1 MAGVAA
7 GIGTHSLAGN
17 HQPGGSHGGHED
29 GQPGPSAPGRHPTQ
43 DSNCPAC
50 QFLAQKPAL
59 TTAVAPVAS
68 AALVQE
74 VAVSAPARV
83 VRGVFSA
90 WQSRAPPA
98 FA

>member
-1 MAGVAA
+1 
-7 GIGTHSLAGN
+7 LA
-17 HQPGGSHGGHED
+17 E
-29 GQPGPSAPGRHPTQ
+29 
-43 DSNCPAC
+43 
-50 QFLAQKPAL
+50 KPAL

-74 VAVSAPARV
+74 VAVPAPARPAS
-83 VRGVFSA
+83 GVFSA